1 MLVGKK
7 KQQKRKEDGSR
18 KKSEEKLNFAMKDEQ
33 QFRDK
38 FDKGILALSY
48 VLLCLFVCMKCEKS
62 EELCR
67 IELGEHKLCGCEE
80 EKNENCT
87 NFVASAAVLVRFIM
101 CY

>member
-1 MLVGKK
+1 LAKEIRNK
-7 KQQKRKEDGSR
+7 RTRRKRKQE
-18 KKSEEKLNFAMKDEQ
+18 KSEEKLNFAVKDEQ

-48 VLLCLFVCMKCEKS
+48 VLLCLFVCMKCEKAV
-62 EELCR
+62 ELCR

-80 EKNENCT
+80 EKKNCT
-87 NFVASAAVLVRFIM
+87 NFLASAAVLVRFIM